1 MGGLAWHRHQ
11 QTTNQHLRLM
21 ARSDPANA
29 PRALTPVPMMLHT
42 TQHTLAR
49 GTPPSQ
55 PYTAL
60 PWWDGRRS
68 QPPYPYR
75 HTTATFSIIPT
86 HIHTPIGVQS
96 PAPATSPHPTWLQGT
111 NGHHAPNDTLDSCT
125 PPIAHILNPY
135 TGKRPSPE
143 HQAPAALSL
152 PPLTHTDSL
161 IGPAT
166 ATAAA
171 LTNTR
176 AHAHLYHHLHSRFAY
191 PSQGHPPC
199 RHIHQLLPLLG
210 LPSSTTTP
218 PSQSQSQTYPLAA
231 QQQHW
236 PWELRVLA
244 KPTPGPAHVGKCGCC
259 CCAGSPQ
266 PPWNDDVRGSF
277 FFKF

>member
-1 MGGLAWHRHQ
+1 MAGGCGGEKPSPHLAACRA
-11 QTTNQHLRLM
+11 QTAIMPLM
-21 ARSDPANA
+21 AP
-29 PRALTPVPMMLHT
+29 L
-42 TQHTLAR
+42 
-49 GTPPSQ
+49 
-55 PYTAL
+55 
-60 PWWDGRRS
+60 
-68 QPPYPYR
+68 
-75 HTTATFSIIPT
+75 
-86 HIHTPIGVQS
+86 
-96 PAPATSPHPTWLQGT
+96 
-111 NGHHAPNDTLDSCT
+111 
-125 PPIAHILNPY
+125 
-135 TGKRPSPE
+135 
-143 HQAPAALSL
+143 PAALRR
-152 PPLTHTDSL
+152 THTSPIHTQGNGPACIRPLLPSPHYHPLPSL

-166 ATAAA
+166 ATAATAA